1 MNTPDQ
7 TIIELSRKKIILLA
21 LGSCVFVT
29 GGIWML
35 LLDDAFIRAM
45 GRNPTYVHGVGGAS
59 VLFFGLCGIV
69 AFMKLFDKKP
79 GLIFDA
85 AGVVDNAS
93 GLSAGLIPWSEIIG
107 AKTFTMRG
115 QNMLIIE
122 IKDPEKYLGRGN
134 WLKKLAVNANYKI
147 CGTPITISAIALKA
161 SFFELLSLFNQYQQ
175 KYGGTKP
182 DHNPH

>member
-1 MNTPDQ
+1 
-7 TIIELSRKKIILLA
+7 
-21 LGSCVFVT
+21 
-29 GGIWML
+29 
-35 LLDDAFIRAM
+35 
-45 GRNPTYVHGVGGAS
+45 
-59 VLFFGLCGIV
+59 
-69 AFMKLFDKKP
+69 MKLFDKKP

-147 CGTPITISAIALKA
+147 
-161 SFFELLSLFNQYQQ
+161 
-175 KYGGTKP
+175 
-182 DHNPH
+182 